1 MATSKKDQQKQ
12 KTLFLFGSY
21 TIGKEKIYLS
31 VAEQLKQKVYVEKRR
46 FKILSSLE
54 WPKER
59 MQMFTTDKTETCLWV
74 VPLGSVN
81 FKQMQDHLDG
91 ANKTRAFTAPYARV
105 VGFKPTG
112 KKKERKVMI
121 NTLETHLV

>member
-1 MATSKKDQQKQ
+1 MATSKKDQKQ

-81 FKQMQDHLDG
+81 FKQMQDHLDD
-91 ANKTRAFTAPYARV
+91 ANKTKAFTAPYTRV

-112 KKKERKVMI
+112 KNEKERKVIMT
-121 NTLETHLV
+121 NA